1 MSFINSGFKGQTCNI
16 NVNEC
21 AALPCSHGSCIDG
34 INNYTCN
41 CTGSGYTGQT
51 CAEDIDEC
59 ETDNPCHPNAT
70 CTNYPGTYQ
79 CSCQAGFTG
88 KNCYENV
95 DDCRSNPC
103 KNGGES
109 HANQIQ
115 CCTLTDFD
123 ELLPLVL
130 TGTHP
135 GRFYCYQKKGKY
147 YGQGGFPI
155 ELTGMPI
162 GKLKLNLKFK
172 LTSNGYFCV
181 VRVAAFLVNFF
192 IHSP

>member
-1 MSFINSGFKGQTCNI
+1 MDNFLTQLIFVFENSGFKGPTCNI

-21 AALPCSHGSCIDG
+21 GALPCSHGSCIDG
-34 INNYTCN
+34 INSYTCN

-51 CAEDIDEC
+51 CAEDINEC
-59 ETDNPCHPNAT
+59 ETNNPCHPNAT

-79 CSCQAGFTG
+79 CSCQPGFTG

-103 KNGGES
+103 RNGGES
-109 HANQIQ
+109 HANQIL
-115 CCTLTDFD
+115 CCTLLDFD

-135 GRFYCYQKKGKY
+135 GSFYCYQKKGVILWGIITSYKR
-147 YGQGGFPI
+147 GTILRMVQGSHSL
-155 ELTGMPI
+155 E
-162 GKLKLNLKFK
+162 KSLN
-172 LTSNGYFCV
+172 
-181 VRVAAFLVNFF
+181 FLQL
-192 IHSP
+192 